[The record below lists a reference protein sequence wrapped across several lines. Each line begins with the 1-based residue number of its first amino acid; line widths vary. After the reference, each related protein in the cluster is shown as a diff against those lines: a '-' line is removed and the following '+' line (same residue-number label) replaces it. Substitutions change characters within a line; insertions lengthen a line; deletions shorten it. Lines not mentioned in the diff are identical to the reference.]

1 MDTGHSYPFVDRPRQ
16 MVTVSVLV
24 GALTRCAMM
33 EAVYQMSMSLTRR
46 NISIAMSMVMM
57 VENDVHITIFR
68 DIYVFKE

>member
-1 MDTGHSYPFVDRPRQ
+1 MS
-16 MVTVSVLV
+16 V
-24 GALTRCAMM
+24 GALTHCTAMM

-57 VENDVHITIFR
+57 VENDVHIKIFR

>member
-1 MDTGHSYPFVDRPRQ
+1 MDTGHSYPFVDRPDRQ
-16 MVTVSVLV
+16 MVTVSV
-24 GALTRCAMM
+24 GALTHCTAMM

-57 VENDVHITIFR
+57 VENDVHIKIFR